1 MLMVIKKTNK
11 QKTVSY
17 NQIVPGSESL
27 EITPRFSIK
36 LCEKMATDS
45 ECQFLSMI
53 PLFYVPQQLKT
64 RQVNFPYFVQCM
76 LKSHSSCSVRPVIS
90 LHATAAFWQSIR
102 NTGTRYWLL
111 NVFFIIL
118 YKNIVNI
125 DLRLFHLHFLS
136 AEIANSVPASKP
148 QQTQFSCLMAKQRSM
163 WVTALTESY
172 TGLSG
177 VSLPNCTICQMW
189 CVRASLEYDHEKLVA
204 SWTLLSIIQLR
215 LLVFIQ
221 DMMTVA

>member
-1 MLMVIKKTNK
+1 MLMVIKQTKK
-11 QKTVSY
+11 KTVSY
-17 NQIVPGSESL
+17 NPIVPGSESL

-36 LCEKMATDS
+36 LCERMATDS

-125 DLRLFHLHFLS
+125 DLRLFHLCFLS

-148 QQTQFSCLMAKQRSM
+148 QQTQFSCLMPKQHVGYCPYRIVHWAQRCVPSQLYHLPDVVYACISWVRS
-163 WVTALTESY
+163 WETS
-172 TGLSG
+172 
-177 VSLPNCTICQMW
+177 CQLN
-189 CVRASLEYDHEKLVA
+189 S
-204 SWTLLSIIQLR
+204 T
-215 LLVFIQ
+215 
-221 DMMTVA
+221 

>member
-1 MLMVIKKTNK
+1 MLCIISHVLVKSNRILSQQGNFEDAIMYFFFSCPFINAYLLVMLMVIKITNK

-36 LCEKMATDS
+36 LREKMATDS

-90 LHATAAFWQSIR
+90 LHATAAF
-102 NTGTRYWLL
+102 
-111 NVFFIIL
+111 
-118 YKNIVNI
+118 
-125 DLRLFHLHFLS
+125 
-136 AEIANSVPASKP
+136 
-148 QQTQFSCLMAKQRSM
+148 
-163 WVTALTESY
+163 
-172 TGLSG
+172 
-177 VSLPNCTICQMW
+177 
-189 CVRASLEYDHEKLVA
+189 
-204 SWTLLSIIQLR
+204 
-215 LLVFIQ
+215 
-221 DMMTVA
+221 